1 MTGQVRTLGFV
12 ACPTPEK
19 HYLRLHLIRSFNTLL
34 KDSNHLYLAQRA
46 KDRPTRPVRHRACT
60 TLQATPCHRAPAR
73 ITHRPLL
80 EEHKSARSKSNWLR
94 GRLVRSN

>member
-60 TLQATPCHRAPAR
+60 TLQATPCHEPQPASLTAPCLKN
-73 ITHRPLL
+73 ISLHVQSLT
-80 EEHKSARSKSNWLR
+80 
-94 GRLVRSN
+94 G